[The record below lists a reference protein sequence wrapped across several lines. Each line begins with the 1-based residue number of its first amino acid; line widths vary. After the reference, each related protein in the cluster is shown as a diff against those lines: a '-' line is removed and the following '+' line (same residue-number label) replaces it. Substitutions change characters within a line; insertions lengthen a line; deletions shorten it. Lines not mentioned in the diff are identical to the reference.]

1 MAVKHALLVDDSRS
15 ARFAL
20 GKLLEKN
27 DIQVDMA
34 ESGEE
39 ALNYLNQQ
47 LPDVVFMDHMMP
59 GMNGLETAQAIRSN
73 PATQQIPIV
82 MCTSNDEEKYMQEA
96 LGQSIAGILPK
107 PATQAQLQTVLQ
119 RLNTALLQPT
129 SRPAVKAAAPVAASP
144 VSGSHSADSFSRKDL
159 EQLAENIA
167 QQVVQA
173 RTPEL
178 VKGELKLS
186 LAELRTEL
194 LKSIPAP
201 ITQPLDAGL
210 SEELRDEVRR
220 IAQEES
226 EQATLHM
233 LEERAAQTV
242 EREFSREKPQLLSEV
257 EQKIGQTR
265 EQLLKQLQAEQEA
278 FRKRGIDDVTLS
290 ILSDKSQNQI
300 NQALNPLKSELE
312 QSFNHKLDK
321 LAQEFAERLEQ
332 VAEQLSEQLS
342 ERVRAELQADVKKL
356 RSEIEGPKTLDSA
369 LLDEVKL
376 TAESVA
382 RNSLDSSRKLAE
394 TAARETAEAI
404 TRQVLSSAPQIQSG
418 AATEDS
424 SLFEQHL
431 AQLDIAQ
438 EQLRKQN
445 LLSLGLAGAAVAAA
459 IIAILL

>member
-47 LPDVVFMDHMMP
+47 QPDVIFMDHMMP
-59 GMNGLETAQAIRSN
+59 GMNGLETAQAIRAN
-73 PATQQIPIV
+73 PSTQQIPIV

-107 PATQAQLQTVLQ
+107 PATQAQLQSVLQ
-119 RLNTALLQPT
+119 RLNTALLQPA
-129 SRPAVKAAAPVAASP
+129 SRPAKPAAVAAAPAQPSPANASL
-144 VSGSHSADSFSRKDL
+144 SRKDI

-178 VKGELKLS
+178 VKGELKLNFVD
-186 LAELRTEL
+186 LKTEL
-194 LKSIPAP
+194 LKAIPAP
-201 ITQPLDAGL
+201 VTIPLDQGL
-210 SEELRDEVRR
+210 SDELLDQVRH

-242 EREFSREKPQLLSEV
+242 AHELAREKPQLLAEI
-257 EQKIGQTR
+257 EQKIGSTR
-265 EQLLKQLQAEQEA
+265 DALLKQLQAEQEA
-278 FRKRGIDDVTLS
+278 WRKRGMDDVTLS
-290 ILSDKSQNQI
+290 ILADKTQQQI
-300 NQALNPLKSELE
+300 SQALTPVKAELE
-312 QSFNHKLDK
+312 QGFNHKLDK
-321 LAQEFAERLEQ
+321 LAQEVGERIEQ
-332 VAEQLSEQLS
+332 VAEQLAEQLS
-342 ERVRAELQADVKKL
+342 ERLHAELQADLKKL
-356 RSEIEGPKTLDSA
+356 RSDIEGPKTLDST

-382 RNSLDSSRKLAE
+382 RNAVDSNRKLAE
-394 TAARETAEAI
+394 AAARETAEQI
-404 TRQVLSSAPQIQSG
+404 TRSLLKDTPATPAAQ
-418 AATEDS
+418 AATDDP
-424 SLFEQHL
+424 LLEQHL
-431 AQLDIAQ
+431 TQLDLAL
-438 EQLRKQN
+438 EQARTQGRI
-445 LLSLGLAGAAVAAA
+445 SLAIAGAAVVVAV
-459 IIAILL
+459 IALFI